1 MKELQDQ
8 TFREVVRG
16 IPKRLI
22 GLVSKLIGIKTV
34 VMALA
39 TWLMLHGVIADY
51 VWLIVVVLFL
61 FGREGLK
68 WLEKLKR

>member
-1 MKELQDQ
+1 MKELQEQ
-8 TFREVVRG
+8 TFREVVKG
-16 IPKRLI
+16 IPTRAI
-22 GLVSKLIGIKTV
+22 GLVSKLIGIKTIV
-34 VMALA
+34 LGLA
-39 TWLMLHGVIADY
+39 TWLMLRGVIADY